1 MLDPLLR
8 VNFIVCNFQLFFS
21 LLDFGRRC
29 HPTIAEMCRCLGIKD
44 ISAKVHGSSHPMN
57 VMKAFLK
64 ILEQQKSPEQVAAET
79 GMRVVDVLRVFENNC
94 RDTPIRGDHSKQT
107 HQSKS

>member
-1 MLDPLLR
+1 
-8 VNFIVCNFQLFFS
+8 
-21 LLDFGRRC
+21 
-29 HPTIAEMCRCLGIKD
+29 MCRCLGIKD

-79 GMRVVDVLRVFENNC
+79 GMRVVDVLRAFETNC
-94 RDTPIRGDHSKQT
+94 RDKPIRGDHAKQPQQT
-107 HQSKS
+107 KNQ

>member
-1 MLDPLLR
+1 
-8 VNFIVCNFQLFFS
+8 
-21 LLDFGRRC
+21 
-29 HPTIAEMCRCLGIKD
+29 MCRCLGIKD

-79 GMRVVDVLRVFENNC
+79 GMRVIDVLHVFETNC
-94 RDTPIRGDHSKQT
+94 REKPIRGDHTKQVNP
-107 HQSKS
+107 SKS

>member
-1 MLDPLLR
+1 MLGINANIL
-8 VNFIVCNFQLFFS
+8 CFFYI
-21 LLDFGRRC
+21 LDFGRRC

-64 ILEQQKSPEQVAAET
+64 ILEQQKSPEQVASET
-79 GMRVVDVLRVFENNC
+79 GMRVVDVLRVFETNC
-94 RDTPIRGDHSKQT
+94 RDKPIRGSHLQLT
-107 HQSKS
+107 Q